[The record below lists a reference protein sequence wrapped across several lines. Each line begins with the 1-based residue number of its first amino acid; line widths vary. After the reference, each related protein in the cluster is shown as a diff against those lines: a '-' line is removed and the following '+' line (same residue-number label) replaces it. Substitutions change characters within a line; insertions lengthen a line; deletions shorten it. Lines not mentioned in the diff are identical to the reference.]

1 MPVVNFVVPPSLSN
15 IGAGTL
21 AVDLPLASGKN
32 ITLLGAGRVYFG
44 NSGTLDGTTR
54 NIVGTSTGVYMHVP
68 SGLVLL
74 GFVGTLGHFGIG
86 GYSDGTNS
94 GAGAWQIGQNS
105 SSFAYAAGSVGGDL
119 TLNART
125 GRQIFGYING
135 TEVVRFHTN
144 GIDLSVNSKKVM
156 FGSGG
161 SATAANREAVGTPA
175 GIDYNVPTN
184 LAHTFRANNVSQG
197 TWDGINGVAVISA
210 VNSST
215 LKLNP
220 GGGYAASDYAILA
233 ASGTGNVHNVP
244 TNTAH
249 IFRVNNATTVS
260 IGLDLWVGS
269 AAKNTTDTTGFI
281 YLTTSAGAPTGV
293 PSGHSGQV
301 ACHYDTTNNR
311 FYVYNGAWKSVVLA

>member
-1 MPVVNFVVPPSLSN
+1 MGAAHKMSWGST
-15 IGAGTL
+15 AGTATVTAGSNQILNTANGL
-21 AVDLPLASGKN
+21 AINAKIGDYTRMCYNSLEVCRFNGLGIDLSSGN
-32 ITLLGAGRVYFG
+32 LLVLGGTPTVAGMGSYAYVCGTNTGNEYNVPAGLGHNFRVSTSIYAKINATGIDLSPQSANALTFG
-44 NSGTLDGTTR
+44 PGGKVIFGSGGSSTAANR
-54 NIVGTSTGVYMHVP
+54 EIVGTSTGV
-68 SGLVLL
+68 
-74 GFVGTLGHFGIG
+74 
-86 GYSDGTNS
+86 
-94 GAGAWQIGQNS
+94 
-105 SSFAYAAGSVGGDL
+105 
-119 TLNART
+119 
-125 GRQIFGYING
+125 
-135 TEVVRFHTN
+135 
-144 GIDLSVNSKKVM
+144 
-156 FGSGG
+156 
-161 SATAANREAVGTPA
+161 
-175 GIDYNVPTN
+175 DYNVPTN

-233 ASGTGNVHNVP
+233 VSGTGNVHNVP
-244 TNTAH
+244 TNLAH
-249 IFRVNNATTVS
+249 IFRVNNGATVS

>member
-1 MPVVNFVVPPSLSN
+1 MPVVNLPPSLSN

-21 AVDLPLASGKN
+21 AVDLPLAAGKN
-32 ITLLGAGRVYFG
+32 ITLSGAGRVYFG

-74 GFVGTLGHFGIG
+74 GFVGTHGHFGIG
-86 GYSDGTNS
+86 GYSDGTSS
-94 GAGAWQIGQNS
+94 GTGAWQIGRNS
-105 SSFAYAAGSVGGDL
+105 SSLAYAAGSASGDL
-119 TLNART
+119 TLNAST

-135 TEVVRFHTN
+135 AEVGRLTSS
-144 GIDLSVNSKKVM
+144 GLDLSTNSKKLI

-161 SATAANREAVGTPA
+161 SVTAANREIVGT
-175 GIDYNVPTN
+175 
-184 LAHTFRANNVSQG
+184 S
-197 TWDGINGVAVISA
+197 
-210 VNSST
+210 
-215 LKLNP
+215 
-220 GGGYAASDYAILA
+220 
-233 ASGTGNVHNVP
+233 TGNSHNVP
-244 TNTAH
+244 TGLSHT
-249 IFRVNNATTVS
+249 FYVNAAATVS

-293 PSGHSGQV
+293 PSGHTGQV